1 VRDFYTEEP
10 SGRIH
15 HRAEPLILALAL
27 LVIPAIVLEETSS
40 DSLQAV
46 AFVLNVVIW
55 VGFAAELAFVLA
67 VASNRLRTL
76 RAHWLDAAIVVVS
89 VPVTPAV
96 LQGTRV
102 LRLLRLLRFVR
113 VGLLGARAVV
123 AARTLFSPSGLRYVV
138 VLVLLFV
145 VVAGSAV
152 ARVDSEDVGSI
163 WDGIWWALVTVT
175 RVGYGDVVP
184 KSVAGRIVAA
194 VVMLVGIGFFAL
206 LTATVA
212 ATFVKQDE
220 RPDEMRAE
228 LREIGARLERIERA
242 LGERGRER

>member
-1 VRDFYTEEP
+1 MRDFYTEEP

-15 HRAEPLILALAL
+15 HRAEPLILVLAL

-113 VGLLGARAVV
+113 LGLLGARAVV

-152 ARVDSEDVGSI
+152 AMVDSEGVGSI
-163 WDGIWWALVTVT
+163 VALPESSVK
-175 RVGYGDVVP
+175 RVH
-184 KSVAGRIVAA
+184 
-194 VVMLVGIGFFAL
+194 LFF
-206 LTATVA
+206 
-212 ATFVKQDE
+212 F
-220 RPDEMRAE
+220 RF
-228 LREIGARLERIERA
+228 RL
-242 LGERGRER
+242 G